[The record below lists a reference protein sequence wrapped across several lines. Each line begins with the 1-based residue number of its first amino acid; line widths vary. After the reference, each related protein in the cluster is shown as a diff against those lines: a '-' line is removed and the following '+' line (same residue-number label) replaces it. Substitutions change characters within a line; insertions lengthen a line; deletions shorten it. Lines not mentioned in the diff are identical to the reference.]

1 MQKKICSE
9 GITLAVDSGCETMLV
24 KDVMTKEVKWAEVPG
39 TRAEALELL
48 RKLNASAIPVVK
60 RGTDELVGMVTLR
73 RLFEKPD
80 EDQLAMLVDRDVP
93 RVSPNDDLKD
103 AARHMVSAF
112 VRRLPVLENGKLVG
126 IITVR
131 DIVYRAVAAM
141 NIETPVEKYMRP
153 HILTMWEGTPLK
165 AAVEIL
171 DLAGFRGLPVI
182 NEKGDLVG
190 IIDDFDIAK
199 ISEVEVDS
207 KMSQMAGRSEG
218 DSWTW
223 DSEAR
228 IYITK
233 RKLKIPEK
241 LVKDVMTKD
250 LITVTKKTSVS
261 KAAQLMKQYKVE
273 QAPVITAD
281 GQLAGLIRDIDL
293 LRALLD

>member
-1 MQKKICSE
+1 
-9 GITLAVDSGCETMLV
+9 MLV

-48 RKLNASAIPVVK
+48 RKINASAIPVVK
-60 RGTDELVGMVTLR
+60 RGANELIGMVTLR

-93 RVSPNDDLKD
+93 RVSPNDDLRD
-103 AARHMVSAF
+103 AAAHMLNAF
-112 VRRLPVLENGKLVG
+112 VRRLPVLEDGRLVG

-131 DIVYRAVAAM
+131 DIVYRAIASM

-153 HILTMWEGTPLK
+153 HILAMWEGTPLK

-190 IIDDFDIAK
+190 IIDDSDIAK

-207 KMSQMAGRSEG
+207 KMSQMTGRSEG

-233 RKLKIPEK
+233 KKLKVPDK
-241 LVKDVMTKD
+241 TVKDVMTKD
-250 LITVTKKTSVS
+250 LITVTRKTCVS
-261 KAAQLMKQYKVE
+261 KVAQLMKQHRVE

-281 GQLAGLIRDIDL
+281 GQLAGLVRDIDL
-293 LRALLD
+293 LRALLE